1 LRQEA
6 RRLENEVDLKLV
18 GFSKLGTGI
27 SSNFKAETYKK
38 AQIKTRFLRNSNL
51 FFSSSDSAPL
61 LGPDHVFETMA
72 LEIEALLEKVPNQ
85 PAEELKN
92 AKIYCIK
99 FNF

>member
-1 LRQEA
+1 
-6 RRLENEVDLKLV
+6 LENEVDLKLV

-38 AQIKTRFLRNSNL
+38 AQIKITRFLRNSNL
-51 FFSSSDSAPL
+51 FLSSSDSAPL

-72 LEIEALLEKVPNQ
+72 LEIEALLEKVANQ

-92 AKIYCIK
+92 A
-99 FNF
+99 N